1 MDIIKKDFKKGTVK
15 LKINNLEDIWYLSH
29 LIDAGDFVKGKA
41 TRKIKI
47 GDGENAKITK
57 KTYFLKIESETINI
71 GPQGDLLKVNG
82 KIKGGPEDIP
92 KDSYQSINLGLND
105 EFTLEKVRWLEYQK
119 KKLQEA
125 AEKKY
130 NYLICIMDR
139 EEALFAL
146 TKDFGYD
153 ILVKIKGDVPKKAQ
167 KVEVRKDFHQELIKT
182 LETYSARHN
191 PECIILASPAFYKE
205 DLFKKIKTPELK
217 KKIVLAICSD
227 VSESS
232 LDEIIKRPELKN
244 TLKSSRSRIEK
255 ILVDELLA
263 EINKNGLAAYGIKD
277 VQRVVLAGAVTKL
290 IITDEFIQQRKE
302 KNTFTEIDELMKHVD
317 NLKGEIHILS
327 SKNESG
333 KKLDGLGGVATLLRY
348 KL

>member
-1 MDIIKKDFKKGTVK
+1 
-15 LKINNLEDIWYLSH
+15 
-29 LIDAGDFVKGKA
+29 
-41 TRKIKI
+41 
-47 GDGENAKITK
+47 
-57 KTYFLKIESETINI
+57 
-71 GPQGDLLKVNG
+71 
-82 KIKGGPEDIP
+82 
-92 KDSYQSINLGLND
+92 
-105 EFTLEKVRWLEYQK
+105 
-119 KKLQEA
+119 
-125 AEKKY
+125 
-130 NYLICIMDR
+130 MDR